1 MYLRQLHLSSVEQD
15 HPHRDNRRGLVHY
28 RGGDRSE
35 LEVER
40 MAVETVSRI
49 LNISM
54 DPVKCSTSLLPQ
66 CIAQYNVGHLSRLT
80 QARSVKMT
88 AARFVDVHVKLFDMR

>member
-1 MYLRQLHLSSVEQD
+1 
-15 HPHRDNRRGLVHY
+15 
-28 RGGDRSE
+28 
-35 LEVER
+35 

>member
-1 MYLRQLHLSSVEQD
+1 
-15 HPHRDNRRGLVHY
+15 
-28 RGGDRSE
+28 
-35 LEVER
+35 

-66 CIAQYNVGHLSRLT
+66 CIAQYTVGHLSRLAK
-80 QARSVKMT
+80 ARSVKMGIIELAHFT
-88 AARFVDVHVKLFDMR
+88 HSIYE